1 MSQPPTYGNLEE
13 TPIYGNI
20 EDSTH
25 IYFNYDYETEEAR
38 NDLPP
43 LPPKPQKRT
52 SPKPQTR
59 SSWISKRIST
69 RFQGVSMNIKNKT
82 TNKNQSNTSKKPKQI
97 VDRKEKKEAI
107 ELQSPANNA
116 SPPSATDSFSSTSSE
131 SLNQASGPVIPNKN
145 VLNSS
150 KTKVKTSNNSICSS
164 KCCIILL
171 VALLFL
177 SVAGAV
183 VYFKYTKEIMCF
195 VGYGECSG
203 ILDILHEILMV

>member
-195 VGYGECSG
+195 IGYGECSG
-203 ILDILHEILMV
+203 ILDIFHKNLIV